1 MIRIFY
7 ETTGPIF
14 TKILHDVVALYS
26 GAIDYLAHTWRY
38 PIPYLNDRT
47 ISAGGGNFA
56 LFFATKLVAM
66 AMSLDESEKVELI
79 KKNSRKYLPFREK
92 IVKIGPI
99 DTEIAL
105 I

>member
-1 MIRIFY
+1 
-7 ETTGPIF
+7 
-14 TKILHDVVALYS
+14 
-26 GAIDYLAHTWRY
+26 
-38 PIPYLNDRT
+38 
-47 ISAGGGNFA
+47 
-56 LFFATKLVAM
+56 M

-105 I
+105 IWVQKEEIMEGKIYSPVSKFAEPAKKRA